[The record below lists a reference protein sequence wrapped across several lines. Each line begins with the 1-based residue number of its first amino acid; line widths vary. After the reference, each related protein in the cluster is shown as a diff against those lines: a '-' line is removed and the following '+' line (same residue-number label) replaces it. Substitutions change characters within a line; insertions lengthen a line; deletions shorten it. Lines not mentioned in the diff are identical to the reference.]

1 MKGFI
6 LGFITAVL
14 FVAFAALVA
23 NAATVTVEVNEDNEV
38 VEYVSEFTEAAY
50 DFLEEI
56 VED

>member
-6 LGFITAVL
+6 IGFITAVL

-23 NAATVTVEVNEDNEV
+23 NAATVTVEVDEESEV

-50 DFLEEI
+50 DFFNEI
-56 VED
+56 TED